1 MFYLILFLG
10 WSCYFILHSLLA
22 DLRVKSFFKKH
33 FPFLFSYY
41 RIIYNLISIL
51 GLIILGYFT
60 LQVTDYFILP
70 TLFLKIIGIVFLIL
84 SLILFYIAFNA
95 FDMWEFLGISSKH
108 DTQYSNLIVGG
119 IYQYVRHP
127 LYTAN
132 IIICI
137 ALLCLHPT
145 FGVLTFCLA
154 TFVYLETGT
163 RLEEKKLIAEFGNE
177 YIEYQKRVK
186 KYFPYLY

>member
-1 MFYLILFLG
+1 
-10 WSCYFILHSLLA
+10 LA

-127 LYTAN
+127 LYTAT